1 MRSLKTFAALSMIL
15 IGASCVS
22 HPHRPD
28 SALCGANGDC
38 RDSRGE
44 YQEDAR
50 LLLCTTPQG
59 YSALED
65 YIDKLELRVRT
76 LERRCKVKE

>member
-1 MRSLKTFAALSMIL
+1 MSLKIFVALFTIL
-15 IGASCVS
+15 IGISCVS
-22 HPHRPD
+22 HPRRPD
-28 SALCGANGDC
+28 SPLCGPSGDC
-38 RDSRGE
+38 RDSTGE
-44 YQEDAR
+44 HQEDPR

-76 LERRCKVKE
+76 LERRCEIEK